1 MMDAKSRNRKIV
13 VYNFNGEG
21 KHLYEDELGWTINE
35 KKEAGSL
42 VSKKIF
48 DFEVVDVGLNLS
60 FYYVDNDTFYGIHR
74 ERYPIECKILP
85 RDRTQKYIY
94 WQCDCNTH
102 DKGEVI
108 AQFDD
113 EHEIWDNLKIDGKSL
128 EEVLLRSYITGLN

>member
-1 MMDAKSRNRKIV
+1 MDEKSRNRKIV

-35 KKEAGSL
+35 EKEVGSL
-42 VSKKIF
+42 VSKRIF

-102 DKGEVI
+102 DRGEVI
-108 AQFDD
+108 ARFDD